1 MFLGGL
7 IVVSPSLK
15 LSMIVPPS
23 SSYVGF
29 SSYVV
34 FLKKITITFY
44 IHDATEIYAI
54 PMISGAFSI
63 FCKILIDLISTS
75 GFRAHSESVCGRDA
89 SMSGDKKQNNHPPLS
104 LCMYFL

>member
-1 MFLGGL
+1 MFVGGL

-15 LSMIVPPS
+15 LAMIVPPR

-34 FLKKITITFY
+34 FLKKITIIFY
-44 IHDATEIYAI
+44 FHDATEIYAI

-75 GFRAHSESVCGRDA
+75 GF
-89 SMSGDKKQNNHPPLS
+89 SGA
-104 LCMYFL
+104 